1 MSRKFLILPLVAAFC
16 VLGPAVTRADSA
28 IDEYDETGR
37 YTIEGKVY
45 PPELFGGSDLSWQ
58 IDTQISINGGE
69 YKGFLRDDGSFI
81 ISSVP
86 SGSYVVEIINPDYY
100 YESVRVEI
108 NPKGKFR
115 ARKLNYVQPSQV
127 VQVPYPLKLKA
138 LTRFRYFM
146 QREQWKITDFLFN
159 PMVLM
164 MILPLFVMLI
174 LPKMMSDPET
184 KKEMENLNLSKMTN
198 DMPEISEMITSFF
211 TGGAPQAGGSKDKD
225 KSAKSASG
233 KQSKKKN

>member
-1 MSRKFLILPLVAAFC
+1 MFGKSYVVPLLAIVSLIGATA
-16 VLGPAVTRADSA
+16 ADSS
-28 IDEYDETGR
+28 IDEFEESGR

-45 PPELFGGSDLSWQ
+45 PPELFGGSDLTWQ
-58 IDTQISINGGE
+58 IDTHISINGGE
-69 YKGFLRDDGSFI
+69 YKGFLKDDGSFV

-86 SGSYVVEIINPDYY
+86 SGSYVVEILNPDYY

-138 LTRFRYFM
+138 LTRFRYFQ

-164 MILPLFVMLI
+164 MILPLFIMLI

-211 TGGAPQAGGSKDKD
+211 TGGAPPAAGAVKDKEKSS
-225 KSAKSASG
+225 KSAAS

>member
-1 MSRKFLILPLVAAFC
+1 MPKRFLLLPLLVAVCLWSF
-16 VLGPAVTRADSA
+16 VRAESA
-28 IDEYDETGR
+28 IDEFDESGR
-37 YTIEGKVY
+37 YAIEGKVY
-45 PPELFGGSDLSWQ
+45 PPELFGGSDLTWQ

-69 YKGFLRDDGSFI
+69 YKGFLKDDGSFL

-86 SGSYVVEIINPDYY
+86 SGSYVVEIINSDYY

-138 LTRFRYFM
+138 LTRFRYFQ

-211 TGGAPQAGGSKDKD
+211 TGGAPQAGTSGSKDKE
-225 KSAKSASG
+225 KSKSSAS
-233 KQSKKKN
+233 KQGKKKN

>member
-1 MSRKFLILPLVAAFC
+1 MFEKTLIFLL
-16 VLGPAVTRADSA
+16 LGLGALIDTTAGDAS
-28 IDEYDETGR
+28 IDEFDESGR
-37 YTIEGKVY
+37 YTIEGRVY
-45 PPELFGGSDLSWQ
+45 PPELFGGSDLTWQ
-58 IDTQISINGGE
+58 IDTHISINGGE
-69 YKGFLRDDGSFI
+69 YKGFLKDDGSFV

-86 SGSYVVEIINPDYY
+86 SGSYVVEILNPDYY

-138 LTRFRYFM
+138 LTRFRYFQ

-164 MILPLFVMLI
+164 MILPLLIMLI

-198 DMPEISEMITSFF
+198 DMPEISEVITSFF
-211 TGGAPQAGGSKDKD
+211 TGGAPAAAAALKDREKS
-225 KSAKSASG
+225 KSATN
-233 KQSKKKN
+233 KQGKKKN

>member
-1 MSRKFLILPLVAAFC
+1 MSRKLLILPLVAAFC
-16 VLGPAVTRADSA
+16 VLGPALTRADSA
-28 IDEYDETGR
+28 IDEFDETGR

-211 TGGAPQAGGSKDKD
+211 TGGAPQAGGSKDKE
-225 KSAKSASG
+225 KAKSASG

>member
-1 MSRKFLILPLVAAFC
+1 MSRKSLILSLVAAFC
-16 VLGPAVTRADSA
+16 VLGPAITRADSA
-28 IDEYDETGR
+28 IDEFDETGR

-225 KSAKSASG
+225 KAKSASG